1 MKERIKKMIIILLV
15 MIGIITAEALIYVY
29 LPSWVYYSLA
39 GLVAVWILYYG
50 SKPDKEDDLH
60 KKIQR
65 LNDLTTLRDWIGGN
79 LDYEDM
85 KIKIMD
91 EQEEIVK
98 SIKL

>member
-15 MIGIITAEALIYVY
+15 MIGIIALEALIYVF
-29 LPSWVYYSLA
+29 LPSWVYYSLF
-39 GLVAVWILYYG
+39 GLVAIWIIYEG

-65 LNDLTTLRDWIGGN
+65 LNDLTILDDWIGGKS
-79 LDYEDM
+79 DYDEL

-91 EQEEIVK
+91 EQEKIVK